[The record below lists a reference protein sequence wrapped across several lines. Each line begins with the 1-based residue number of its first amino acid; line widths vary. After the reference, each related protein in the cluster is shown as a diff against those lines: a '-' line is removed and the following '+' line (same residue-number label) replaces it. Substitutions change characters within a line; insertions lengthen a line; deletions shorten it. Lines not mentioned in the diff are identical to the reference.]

1 MEYIVPLFVSFFVL
15 TLIVVG
21 GQFAISAYRASIQ
34 SNDDEQ
40 NAIHSLLAALQKSL
54 DDGEISPE
62 EYRTVKAQL
71 TAQLHNLADR

>member
-54 DDGEISPE
+54 DDGEISQE

-71 TAQLHNLADR
+71 TAQLHDLADR